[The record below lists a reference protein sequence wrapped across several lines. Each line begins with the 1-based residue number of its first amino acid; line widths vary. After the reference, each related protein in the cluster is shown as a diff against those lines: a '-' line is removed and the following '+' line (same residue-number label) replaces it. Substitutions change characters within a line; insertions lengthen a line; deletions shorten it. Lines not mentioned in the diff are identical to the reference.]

1 MDRKN
6 SSLVQSEVISRIKL
20 LLKDNNILEKD
31 LAEHLG
37 IGIETIKNWKRNKS
51 DSYLHYLV
59 EISEYLHVTPNYL
72 LLGDDGMV
80 IQEGRELFS
89 KEELALIS
97 QFRKIGLNEK
107 KYIKI
112 LLDGMVEHANGQ

>member
-1 MDRKN
+1 M
-6 SSLVQSEVISRIKL
+6 
-20 LLKDNNILEKD
+20 LKDNNILEKD